1 MNKQFSLVQE
11 NIEKTEKAFVL
22 LADSI
27 HRIQPF
33 DPSRSYSP
41 EELEPYDALSSR
53 FERTV
58 EICIAKCF
66 RSFEMYV
73 DGISEGSIRD
83 ILLRMEKR
91 GIILRSVDEWIGI
104 RNLRNKIAHEYIPEE
119 RKEMYD
125 IIIDFFPEIEG
136 TLQRIKASITKT

>member
-1 MNKQFSLVQE
+1 MLLQE

-27 HRIQPF
+27 HRSQPF
-33 DPSRSYSP
+33 DPRRDYSP

-53 FERTV
+53 FERMI
-58 EICIAKCF
+58 EICNAKCF
-66 RSFEMYV
+66 RSFELYI

-83 ILLRMEKR
+83 MFLRMEKR
-91 GIILRSVDEWIGI
+91 GIITRSVDEWIGI
-104 RNLRNKIAHEYIPEE
+104 RNLRNKIAHEYVPEQ

-125 IIIDFFPEIEG
+125 IINGFFPEIEG
-136 TLQRIKASITKT
+136 TLQRIKAYSKT